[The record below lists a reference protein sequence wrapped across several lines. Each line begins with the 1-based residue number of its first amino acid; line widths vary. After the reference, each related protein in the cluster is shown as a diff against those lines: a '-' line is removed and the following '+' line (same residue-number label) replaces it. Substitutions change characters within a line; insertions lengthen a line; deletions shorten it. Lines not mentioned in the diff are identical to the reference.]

1 MSGAGAGRIGVG
13 ASAWAKS
20 ARPMARTA
28 AIISV
33 GFIVILN
40 IGLKGEL
47 SISRA
52 PANRIGAG
60 SRETSR
66 PW

>member
-1 MSGAGAGRIGVG
+1 
-13 ASAWAKS
+13 
-20 ARPMARTA
+20 MARTA